1 MNYNKSELENPAA
14 DSISIYQNDK
24 SKYEKLNVME
34 SPPGDDILISF
45 PFHLTISNQYRNTY
59 SINPRTEGEQIF
71 FVPINSLIDFSHAGR
86 TDCSQAKFEGN
97 HRCSKFY
104 LQSNCLVFDIDND
117 DKGEAEYWDDFNNH
131 LTIEKF
137 TELFKEYEFLI
148 STSENHQKDKEW
160 RDKDEKLL
168 AIRHPRDKFHVFMPL
183 GQIITDY
190 TEYNE
195 LVKKM
200 SYYLKEDK
208 PQSLIDEALGAAS
221 LIFGNRNTQIF
232 YNKGGSI
239 YGMLNQEDFSD
250 SFRRHLG
257 NREERGYSG
266 QGKNQADNSA
276 LGTNT
281 GSSTN
286 NWDFI
291 NIVEPLGGVY
301 NFYQIDKRYIG
312 DGRGYW
318 SAYCELHDDTES
330 SLLVFNDGG
339 FECRGCKNKGGSA
352 LYYESLKTG
361 NPVGKI
367 REQYCRELGLSRNEY
382 RLQRMKDTFKGSGQE
397 DENDDRSD
405 DPGESGESGEES
417 DDFQFPI
424 TSTNDTYV
432 DMKTYEQL
440 RKLNLS
446 HAVLSQDGNTNVM
459 LYETTRHS
467 DDKEIKYSA
476 FPDFRNRYK
485 NRKVRYKYFK
495 SKIVD
500 GEQVLIPTYGVRDIG
515 MLWENWDE
523 RRQYDGLDFHPYDER
538 KEYSSWEV
546 QWDMWDDWETADESN
561 DWRGQIVKRGLNKF
575 MDLDTLNL
583 LTTDRQFEESRDGC
597 RLYLDHMDQVI
608 CGNYQGQKREAL
620 VHYLICWM
628 SKCLTTHGKDRVK
641 VAPVLQG
648 RQGTGKGTMVSLF
661 GEIFGRHFLH
671 IQNSSRLTDN
681 FNINMMDKL
690 LVYVNEAV
698 FGGNRSVMN
707 MLKGLL
713 TEDEIQLEAKYMNSF
728 TGRNHLNFIYSSN
741 EDWVVPVEW
750 DDRRYLVIDISD
762 QYTNNPNAREYFT
775 KIREQWNAGNGKEH
789 LYKFLTSDQIMKQ
802 ADELN
807 YEYDRPR
814 TTAGVSQLL
823 QTDPVISWLQ
833 QLFLDE
839 GHDYPDINGDTRRA
853 FWKKDDWNLF
863 PVEHLYSDFERFNS
877 KSGRKWSGIPATL
890 SKKLGDLSSQKA
902 IKFTNQP
909 RISKVKSQ
917 RLFGTNKYTSV
928 WYFGALDEIRKMW
941 ADYFWDG
948 DEIAAWGRE
957 DISELESEPKST
969 DDFKSDAE
977 SKTDQDSKK
986 VKDVSP
992 DAKRFFESLSEDEKT
1007 PEKDKDKGWSV

>member
-1 MNYNKSELENPAA
+1 MGEMKYNKSELGNPAV
-14 DSISIYQNDK
+14 DSISIYQTDK
-24 SKYEKLNVME
+24 SEYKKLNVTE
-34 SPPGDDILISF
+34 SPPGDDVLISF

-59 SINPRTEGEQIF
+59 SINPRTEGERIW
-71 FVPINSLIDFSHAGR
+71 FVPINSLIDFSYAGR

-104 LQSNCLVFDIDND
+104 LQSDCLVFDIDND
-117 DKGEAEYWDDFNNH
+117 DKGVSEYWDDFSNH

-148 STSENHQKDKEW
+148 STSENYQKPKEW
-160 RDKDEKLL
+160 RDKNDNLL
-168 AIRHPRDKFHVFMPL
+168 EVRDPRDKFHVFMPL
-183 GQIITDY
+183 GRIITDY

-208 PQSLIDEALGAAS
+208 PQPLIDEALGAAS

-257 NREERGYSG
+257 NRKERGYSG

-339 FECRGCKNKGGSA
+339 FECRGCKKSGGSA

-367 REQYCRELGLSRNEY
+367 REQYCKDLGISRNDF
-382 RLQRMKDTFKGSGQE
+382 RLERMKDRFKGLDQE

-405 DPGESGESGEES
+405 DSGESDAES
-417 DDFQFPI
+417 DGFEFPI

-432 DMKTYEQL
+432 DMETYEQL

-500 GEQVLIPTYGVRDIG
+500 GEQVQIPVYGVRDIG
-515 MLWENWDE
+515 TLWENWDE

-538 KEYSSWEV
+538 KEYSWEV
-546 QWDMWDDWETADESN
+546 QWDMWDDWETADDSN
-561 DWRGQIVKRGLNKF
+561 NWKGQIVKRGLNKF

-583 LTTDRQFEESRDGC
+583 LTTGRQFEESRDGC
-597 RLYLDHMDQVI
+597 SLYLDHIDQVI
-608 CGNYQGQKREAL
+608 CGNYQGRKREAL
-620 VHYLICWM
+620 GHYLICWM

-681 FNINMMDKL
+681 FNIHMMDKL

-728 TGRNHLNFIYSSN
+728 TGRNHLKFIYSSN

-775 KIREQWNAGNGKEH
+775 QLRKQWYNGNGKEH

-807 YEYDRPR
+807 YEYDRPK
-814 TTAGVSQLL
+814 TTASVDQLL
-823 QTDPVISWLQ
+823 QTDPVVSWLQ

-839 GHDYPDINGDTRRA
+839 GHDFEDINGNIKRA
-853 FWKKDDWNLF
+853 FWSKDEWNTF
-863 PVEHLYSDFERFNS
+863 PVEHLYSDFQKFNRS
-877 KSGRKWSGIPATL
+877 AGRKWSGIPATL
-890 SKKLGDLSSQKA
+890 SKRLKDIHSQNGILFRSNRISGTKSQK
-902 IKFTNQP
+902 
-909 RISKVKSQ
+909 
-917 RLFGTNKYTSV
+917 LFYTPKYTSV
-928 WYFGALDEIRKMW
+928 WEFGPLDEVKEIWVDR
-941 ADYFWDG
+941 FWGG
-948 DEIAAWGRE
+948 DELAAWGVE
-957 DISELESEPKST
+957 DIAESEST
-969 DDFKSDAE
+969 DDLKLE
-977 SKTDQDSKK
+977 GEPKIDQDSKR
-986 VKDVSP
+986 VAEVSP
-992 DAKRFFESLSEDEKT
+992 DAKHFFESLSEDKEPDK
-1007 PEKDKDKGWSV
+1007 KDKGTGWSI